1 VTLLEHRI
9 WHARD
14 GWRVE
19 LRDAAHWYEFGPYPT
34 VSVARLVA
42 EELTRKL
49 ERERPRPSDPTPAS
63 A

>member
-1 VTLLEHRI
+1 MPLDRRV

-19 LRDAAHWYEFGPYPT
+19 LRDAARWYEFGPYPT
-34 VSVARLVA
+34 AAVAAQVA

-49 ERERPRPSDPTPAS
+49 AQERPRPSGPTPAS